1 MAWRPDVPAVSA
13 VLPAV
18 MCTVLPAAAPAVVPS
33 SLRSAMAT
41 METPALMRKSSP
53 TAIIPIPMHHRTAAG
68 ATTSR

>member
-1 MAWRPDVPAVSA
+1 MFRGVGRGVGRAAGRDFT

-18 MCTVLPAAAPAVVPS
+18 VPAVVPS

-41 METPALMRKSSP
+41 METLALMRKSSP
-53 TAIIPIPMHHRTAAG
+53 TAIIPIPMHHRTPAG